1 MTTGA
6 SNQSFFIYSEY
17 VKDPKYKTEMCKN
30 WEKSSYCPYGV
41 KCRFAHGKEEL
52 MAKEN
57 ESDPNYKSK
66 DCLSFFKYGSCN
78 FGRRC
83 CFRHDERKF
92 NEEHLISDVQI
103 MLRFINPITE
113 IQPKR
118 RLNVFE
124 EISQVESPAIEYKK
138 QQRNSASSFR
148 TISTRHSSSSL
159 YSTKKKI
166 KFNKRIS
173 NEEEMFYQY

>member
-1 MTTGA
+1 MTSGA
-6 SNQSFFIYSEY
+6 SNQCFFIYSEY

-30 WEKSSYCPYGV
+30 WEKSSYCPYGT

-57 ESDPNYKSK
+57 EADPNYKSK

-83 CFRHDERKF
+83 CFKHDEKKF
-92 NEEHLISDVQI
+92 NEENLVLDIQI
-103 MLRFINPITE
+103 MLKLVDPTIE
-113 IQPKR
+113 IESKKR
-118 RLNVFE
+118 LSVFE
-124 EISQVESPAIEYKK
+124 EIAEVESPMIEYKK

-148 TISTRHSSSSL
+148 TISTRHSNSSL
-159 YSTKKKI
+159 YSTKKKL
-166 KFNKRIS
+166 KYSKRIS
-173 NEEEMFYQY
+173 CEEEMFYQY